1 MTNLLYILINVYWNK
16 SGLIQTD
23 ATNDIAVNSLFG
35 VTNNR
40 VYNDAFR
47 TFTFSKQQSVS
58 FTYKHVTDI

>member
-1 MTNLLYILINVYWNK
+1 LINVYWNK

-23 ATNDIAVNSLFG
+23 ATVNSFFC

-40 VYNDAFR
+40 VYNDEFR
-47 TFTFSKQQSVS
+47 TFTFSKQQSS